1 MRGQYLHHSY
11 YQADI
16 KFSQDTGIFISQFHL
31 VKSVSNSFHRGVLFI
46 VLLGYWTLKAV
57 FEVSLVLVKG
67 LEEAFEAIR
76 VEVTLTKLSDMGHI
90 RTMYGFDTG

>member
-1 MRGQYLHHSY
+1 M
-11 YQADI
+11 
-16 KFSQDTGIFISQFHL
+16 
-31 VKSVSNSFHRGVLFI
+31 FI
-46 VLLGYWTLKAV
+46 VLLGYLTLKAV

-76 VEVTLTKLSDMGHI
+76 VEVTLNKLSDMGHI